1 MSSSRRYIRWAKLS
15 LLGVTLCVALSFAG
29 CNREDH
35 RAIRAITGG
44 EPERGRVLIRTLGC
58 ATCHIVP
65 GVYDVEG
72 LVGPSLERIAS
83 RAYLAGR
90 IENNPEN
97 MQRWVRYP
105 KSVDPETVMPQ
116 IEMSEQDSRDV
127 TAYLYTL
134 R

>member
-1 MSSSRRYIRWAKLS
+1 MDKRRYIRWSKLA
-15 LLGVTLCVALSFAG
+15 LIGVGLSIGLSFAG
-29 CNREDH
+29 CDRDDH

-65 GVYDVEG
+65 GVRDVEG
-72 LVGPSLERIAS
+72 LVGPPLERIAS

-90 IENNPEN
+90 IENTPEN
-97 MQRWVRYP
+97 MLRWIRFP

-116 IEMSEQDSRDV
+116 IEMTEQDGRDI
-127 TAYLYTL
+127 TSYLYTL